1 MSDRPRKLKFKAETK
16 KILDI
21 VINSLY
27 SHHDIF
33 LRELISNAS
42 DALDKLRFE
51 SLTDPDILDDDYEPR
66 IEIIPDQEAKTL
78 TVRDNGTGMTEEEM
92 ATELGTIASSG
103 SRSFLE
109 MLKEGKSK
117 DVPKLIGQFGVGFY
131 SSFMVADEVEVLS
144 RKAGSDEPG
153 HKWVSKGEE
162 TFTLREAP
170 DLPFGTSVILHLEE
184 DMLDYLQEHRIR
196 TLVSR
201 YSDFIAYPI
210 VLAVPGSDERPVL
223 NSQKPIWTRPE
234 EELTEGDYKEF
245 YSHLAY
251 DTEQPLGRIVFH
263 GEGVTEFYALL
274 FIPRSR
280 QPQLMLPDYKCGV
293 SLYVKRVM
301 IKEEAEELLPRYLRF
316 VRGVVESSDL
326 PLNISRELLQ
336 SNATVR
342 TIHKALTR
350 KVIDYLAQMR
360 EDRPDDYARFF
371 DQFGDLIKEGI
382 YSDYERQDELA
393 DLLLVYTSES
403 PEELKSLKELVE
415 GLPEDQETIP
425 YVTGADRRELAG
437 SPYLEAARKK
447 GREALLFDSPMDE
460 IMLQG
465 MSEYG
470 EKKLVSLA
478 KEPEEEKLTEEQQ
491 KHRELAEEAF
501 GGLLEFL
508 KDQLGDKVSDVRFT
522 SRLHDSP
529 CMLVSTRDDPGEAMK
544 TILKAMK
551 EKVPEFPKILELNP
565 EHPLIGRLQEFYE
578 EDRSS
583 EKMKRYVNLLYNV
596 AVVMAG
602 GRPEDP
608 ARFGKA
614 VAELMAEE

>member
-1 MSDRPRKLKFKAETK
+1 VSDRPRKLKFKAETK
-16 KILDI
+16 RILDI

-51 SLTDPDILDDDYEPR
+51 SLTDPDILGESHEPK
-66 IEIIPDQEAKTL
+66 IEIIPDEEAKTL

-109 MLKEGKSK
+109 MLEKGESK
-117 DVPKLIGQFGVGFY
+117 DIPELIGQFGVGFY
-131 SSFMVADEVEVLS
+131 SAFMVADEVEVMS
-144 RKAGSDEPG
+144 RKAGSDQPG
-153 HKWVSKGEE
+153 HKWVSRGEE

-170 DLPFGTSVILHLEE
+170 DLPVGTSVILHLKE
-184 DMLDYLQEHRIR
+184 DMLDYLNEHRIR
-196 TLVSR
+196 TLVSH

-223 NSQKPIWTRPE
+223 NTRKPIWTRPE
-234 EELTEGDYKEF
+234 DEVTEGDYKEF

-251 DTEQPLGRIVFH
+251 DTEQPLGRIAFH

-280 QPQLMLPDYKCGV
+280 QPQLMLPDYKSGV

-316 VRGVVESSDL
+316 VRGVVESRDL

-342 TIHKALTR
+342 TIRKALTR
-350 KVIDYLAQMR
+350 KVIDYLGQMR
-360 EDRPDDYARFF
+360 EDRGDDYARFF

-382 YSDYERQDELA
+382 YSDYDRQDELA

-403 PEELKSLKELVE
+403 PEKPKVLKELAE

-425 YVTGADRRELAG
+425 YVTGVDRRELAG
-437 SPYLEAARKK
+437 SPYLEAARRK
-447 GREALLFDSPMDE
+447 GREVLLFDSPMDE

-465 MSEYG
+465 MSEYR
-470 EKKLVSLA
+470 EKRLVSLA
-478 KEPEEEKLTEEQQ
+478 KEPEEEELTEEQR

-501 GGLLEFL
+501 GGLLEFI

-529 CMLVSTRDDPGEAMK
+529 CVLVSTKNDPGEAVK
-544 TILKAMK
+544 TILKAMR
-551 EKVPEFPKILELNP
+551 ENVPDFPKILELNP
-565 EHPLIGRLQEFYE
+565 EHPLVGRMQEMYE
-578 EDRSS
+578 QDRSS
-583 EKMKRYVNLLYNV
+583 DRMKSYISLTYDI

-608 ARFGKA
+608 AGFGKS